1 MKRCT
6 NLKFLLVTISLFL
19 SLSLQAQ
26 GASPVKVCTDT
37 AYTLSTPIPA
47 NDKSLIA
54 EITLPGNLNGTDIQC
69 ICGMADGVLLK
80 ENYAVVTKDSLASS
94 QSIIIDHDALAKRYK
109 RKSTNYGIAAV
120 VFGVGVVGCSKY
132 IYDHFSS
139 HRAVNALAIGTV
151 CLGATIGCAIASIVY
166 HHKAGKQLKLSVKG
180 TTASLVYT
188 F

>member
-1 MKRCT
+1 MKA
-6 NLKFLLVTISLFL
+6 LLLTFMFFISITAFSQQKYSKEDGGTVLIDSPIIL
-19 SLSLQAQ
+19 NNSSAV
-26 GASPVKVCTDT
+26 AS
-37 AYTLSTPIPA
+37 
-47 NDKSLIA
+47 N
-54 EITLPGNLNGTDIQC
+54 
-69 ICGMADGVLLK
+69 
-80 ENYAVVTKDSLASS
+80 DSLMSS
-94 QSIIIDHDALAKRYK
+94 HLVIVDHNALAKRYK

>member
-26 GASPVKVCTDT
+26 GASPVKICTDT
-37 AYTLSTPIPA
+37 ADTLSTPIPA

-54 EITLPGNLNGTDIQC
+54 EITLPGNLNGTDMQC
-69 ICGMADGVLLK
+69 IREMAGGVLLK
-80 ENYAVVTKDSLASS
+80 DNYAVVTKDSLVSS

>member
-37 AYTLSTPIPA
+37 ADTLSTPIPA

-54 EITLPGNLNGTDIQC
+54 EITLPGNLNGTDMQC
-69 ICGMADGVLLK
+69 IREITGGGLLK

-120 VFGVGVVGCSKY
+120 VFGVGLIGCSKY
-132 IYDHFSS
+132 AYDHAAI
-139 HRAVNALAIGTV
+139 HKAVNALAIGTV
-151 CLGATIGCAIASIVY
+151 CLGAAIGCTIASIVY
-166 HHKAGKQLKLSVKG
+166 HHKAGKQLKLSAKG